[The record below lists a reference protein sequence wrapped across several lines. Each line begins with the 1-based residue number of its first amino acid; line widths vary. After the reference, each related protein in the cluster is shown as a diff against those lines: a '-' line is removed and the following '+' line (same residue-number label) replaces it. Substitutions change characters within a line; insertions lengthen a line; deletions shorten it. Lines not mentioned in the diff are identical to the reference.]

1 MIKGGILMKT
11 LKHRTAQYYVTVL
24 VLLAIIPM
32 AGATGYTAEKSGTP
46 QIIYE
51 HNLLSVEAVNVQPE
65 KLFIALSKACNIK
78 VIAHGEVFPETPVS
92 IHFSRVPLQEAVKR
106 LVKACALRSYV
117 LDLQEEKP
125 EQIRIAK
132 LELFMSGSGERVLT
146 GSTESPV
153 LSYKADKPQSEQ
165 QQAIEQHKAKSSLAK
180 DSKDGSA
187 LMDVPKYNGEIP
199 YDTSSC
205 TWQGEAKDFVK
216 QSMDSMPPEVRDGM
230 AEAFIRT
237 CDEVAK
243 EKGSDRITVD
253 ITSAALERLARK
265 SNMPPELIKYL
276 PKSMA
281 DMNKPRVAIEPSH
294 QKP

>member
-1 MIKGGILMKT
+1 MKT
-11 LKHRTAQYYVTVL
+11 LMYRTTQYYLYYVSVL

-32 AGATGYTAEKSGTP
+32 VGATGYTAEKSGTP

-51 HNLLSVEAVNVQPE
+51 HNLLNVEAVNVQPE

-92 IHFSRVPLQEAVKR
+92 IQFSRVPLQEAVKR
-106 LVKACALRSYV
+106 LVRACALRSYV
-117 LDLQEEKP
+117 LDLKEEKP
-125 EQIRIAK
+125 EQMRIAK
-132 LELFMSGSGERVLT
+132 LELFMSGSGERLLT
-146 GSTESPV
+146 GAVESPA
-153 LSYKADKPQSEQ
+153 LSYKADKPQSEKQ
-165 QQAIEQHKAKSSLAK
+165 EAIDQHQAKSSLVK
-180 DSKDGSA
+180 GSEYSWDGSA
-187 LMDVPKYNGEIP
+187 MIDFPKYNGEIP
-199 YDTSSC
+199 YDKSSN
-205 TWQGEAKDFVK
+205 TWQGEAKDFTK
-216 QSMDSMPPEVRDGM
+216 QSMDIMPPAVREGTAEV
-230 AEAFIRT
+230 FIRT
-237 CDEVAK
+237 CDEIAK

-253 ITSAALERLARK
+253 ITAAALEQLARK

>member
-1 MIKGGILMKT
+1 MKT
-11 LKHRTAQYYVTVL
+11 LMYRTTRYHMNYVRVFA
-24 VLLAIIPM
+24 LLAIIPM
-32 AGATGYTAEKSGTP
+32 AGATGYAAEKSAAP
-46 QIIYE
+46 QISCE
-51 HNLLSVEAVNVQPE
+51 HNQLSVEAVNVQPE
-65 KLFIALSKACNIK
+65 KLFTALSKACNIK

-92 IHFSRVPLQEAVKR
+92 IQFSRVPMQEAVKR
-106 LVKACALRSYV
+106 LVKACAVRSYV

-146 GSTESPV
+146 GAAESPA

-165 QQAIEQHKAKSSLAK
+165 QEAIEHKAKSSPVK

-187 LMDVPKYNGEIP
+187 MMDVPKYNGEIP
-199 YDTSSC
+199 YDKSSC

-216 QSMDSMPPEVRDGM
+216 QSMDIIPLEARDGM

-243 EKGSDRITVD
+243 EKGSDSITVD